1 MSVEDLR
8 SEVDR
13 DHNVIY
19 GSRVGEEGV
28 EGFGTIDVVCEGVF
42 ARYTK
47 LGCSLIMITRNLH
60 LA

>member
-1 MSVEDLR
+1 MCCQHRQLSVEDLR

-28 EGFGTIDVVCEGVF
+28 EGFGTRSVKE
-42 ARYTK
+42 
-47 LGCSLIMITRNLH
+47 SLRDILN
-60 LA
+60 